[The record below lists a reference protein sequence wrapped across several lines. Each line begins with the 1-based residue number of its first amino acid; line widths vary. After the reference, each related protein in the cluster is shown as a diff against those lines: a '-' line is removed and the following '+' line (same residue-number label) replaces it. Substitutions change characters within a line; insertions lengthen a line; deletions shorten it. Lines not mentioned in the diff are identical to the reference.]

1 VHFSWA
7 PVQNHPE
14 RVSHYK
20 DRMKELKYKDEDM
33 PMEINKIMYFEKRN
47 DLRIN
52 FFGLQGKDN
61 EVVPLF
67 VSSKRQILNFL

>member
-1 VHFSWA
+1 
-7 PVQNHPE
+7 
-14 RVSHYK
+14 
-20 DRMKELKYKDEDM
+20 MKELKYKDEDM